1 MRYFCTP
8 LKLKMKKI
16 LYICVLSICFT
27 TAFANAATLIVEGKY
42 QQKNLY
48 IQNGF
53 SSNGVGFCAYEVK
66 VNGQVTTDEVNSSA
80 FEIDFAPFKF
90 KAGDKITIEIGH
102 KDGCIPKVLNP
113 EAIKPRPTFDLISI
127 DINKD
132 AVLTWGT
139 KNELGSLPY
148 VVEQFKWN
156 KWVYVGE
163 VNGEGTPL
171 QHSYNFKVTPNS
183 GENKFRV
190 KQVGYGG
197 IPRYSKEV
205 TYSSLM
211 DKPSFK
217 LDTESKSVGF
227 SNETAFEVYDYY
239 GNVLKKGFGSNVDI
253 SSLNRG
259 KYYLCYDNV
268 VTEIEKKR

>member
-1 MRYFCTP
+1 
-8 LKLKMKKI
+8 MKSLFI
-16 LYICVLSICFT
+16 FLFLTSIASATNAGVLV
-27 TAFANAATLIVEGKY
+27 VEGKF
-42 QQKNLY
+42 QNKNIY
-48 IQNGF
+48 VQNAFG
-53 SSNGVGFCAYEVK
+53 SNGVGFCATEIK
-66 VNGQVTTDEVNSSA
+66 VNGKITTDEVNSSA
-80 FEIDFAPFKF
+80 FEIDLAAMDIKPGQKV
-90 KAGDKITIEIGH
+90 TIEIAH
-102 KDGCIPKVLNP
+102 KNDCMPVVLNP
-113 EAIKPRPTFDLISI
+113 EVLKPRPTFEVLSMN
-127 DINKD
+127 INS
-132 AVLTWGT
+132 AGVLKWTAKSESGA
-139 KNELGSLPY
+139 LPY
-148 VVEQFKWN
+148 IVEQYKWN

-163 VNGEGTPL
+163 VQGLGTPDSHDY
-171 QHSYNFKVTPNS
+171 QFQIATHS

-217 LDTESKSVGF
+217 VEADSKSVGF

-253 SSLNRG
+253 SSLPKG